1 MDPDLL
7 LDNKVAMTT
16 LDPGSL
22 SSPQKKHSAKKS
34 RPTAITG
41 ARLQDCDAYDIR
53 MPQQQQDDYT
63 TLLVQIH
70 PEDAAHLDFTGV
82 TGVIGRLEVVQGEQ
96 SE

>member
-1 MDPDLL
+1 MYPDLL

-22 SSPQKKHSAKKS
+22 SSPQKKHSAKK
-34 RPTAITG
+34 RPTISS
-41 ARLQDCDAYDIR
+41 ARLQDYDAYDIR